1 MFRVA
6 GRLIIVITSNK
17 CARDRGHGR
26 NRLFICCV
34 WLLMTGPLKLS
45 PMQRFVS
52 NCAEL
57 LMAQR
62 KVLLGFFLL
71 VTLALGYSATQVRL
85 DPGFNKQ
92 IPVRHAYM
100 VNFLDFSRIFTG
112 ANRLLVSVH
121 WKGQGDIYNP
131 EFLQTLQQVT
141 DDVFFISGV
150 SRPSVTSLFTPNVR
164 YIEITEDGY
173 VGDLVVPPQYAATAE
188 DLQQVRS
195 NAARSGQVGRLL
207 ANDLKSA
214 MVRADL
220 QDIDPKTGQPV
231 SYVQIAQR
239 LEDIRAKYSSA
250 DIEINIVGFAKL
262 VGDVVEGLNT
272 VMGFFAI
279 AFLITGALLWV
290 YSRSL
295 RLTLVALFVALLP
308 VIWLLGLLPLLGLGI
323 DPMSILVPFLIFS
336 IGVSHAVQMTNA
348 WKQEVLAGSDSVTAA
363 KAAFSKIFIPGALAL
378 LMNALGFGVI
388 MLIDIPIVHELGV
401 TACIGVMLMIITN
414 KIMLPLI
421 IAHLRLE
428 PRLMRAQAQLL
439 NQRHPL
445 WWRLSA
451 LATPGPALWVF
462 AISLVLLA
470 VGAIKA
476 RELATGDIGSGAPEL
491 RADSRYNQDNQKIIS
506 HYSIGLDVL
515 SVFLTIRD
523 RSEACLDP
531 AVMRAV
537 ETFDF
542 KMREVP
548 GVQSVQSVAGMS
560 KQVIAGNNEG
570 NPRWAA
576 IPGSA
581 QGLQQGAYAYS
592 PDSGLV
598 TDSCQ
603 KMQILVF
610 LTDHEGASVAH
621 VLGEAKRIIGA
632 IQVPGVTFHL
642 AGGNIGVMAASNE
655 AVKQAE
661 VVMLAALF
669 FSVAL
674 FCLLTFRS
682 LRAVLCILVPLA
694 IVAVLCNALM
704 ALLGIGLKVA
714 TLPVMALG
722 VGVGVD
728 YGIYLYER
736 IEHEMAAGQDLRE
749 AFYRAMCQRGTA
761 AVFTAVTMS
770 LGVCTWVF
778 APLKFQADMGVLLAF
793 MFLVNVLGAIFLLPA
808 LAAWFNLGKPLVNKR
823 PSSVRASC
831 DQPLVNL

>member
-1 MFRVA
+1 MADAHKV
-6 GRLIIVITSNK
+6 
-17 CARDRGHGR
+17 
-26 NRLFICCV
+26 
-34 WLLMTGPLKLS
+34 P
-45 PMQRFVS
+45 PMQRFV
-52 NCAEL
+52 NRCADR
-57 LMAQR
+57 LMTHR
-62 KVLLGFFLL
+62 KSLLGFFLL
-71 VTLALGYSATQVRL
+71 ITLGLGYSATHVRL

-100 VNFLDFSRIFTG
+100 LNFLDFSRIFTG

-141 DDVFFISGV
+141 DDVFYISGV

-164 YIEITEDGY
+164 YIEITEEGY
-173 VGDLVVPPQYAATAE
+173 VGDLVVPPQYAATPA

-195 NAARSGQVGRLL
+195 NAARSGQIGRLL

-220 QDIDPKTGQPV
+220 QDTDPKTGQPV
-231 SYVQIAQR
+231 SYVQIAR
-239 LEDIRAKYSSA
+239 SLEDIRAKYSNA

-279 AFLITGALLWV
+279 AFLITGLLLWV

-295 RLTLVALFVALLP
+295 RLTMVALLVALLP

-348 WKQEVLAGSDSVTAA
+348 WKQEVLAGSDSVSAA
-363 KAAFSKIFIPGALAL
+363 KAAFSKIVIPGALAL

-388 MLIDIPIVHELGV
+388 MLIDIPIVHELGI

-421 IAHLRLE
+421 IAHLQLE
-428 PRLMRAQAQLL
+428 PRLL
-439 NQRHPL
+439 NARSPGSTRRHPL

-470 VGAIKA
+470 AGTYKA
-476 RELATGDIGSGAPEL
+476 RELQIGDIGSGAPEL

-506 HYSIGLDVL
+506 NYSIGLDVL
-515 SVFLTIRD
+515 SVFLTIGG

-548 GVQSVQSVAGMS
+548 GVQSVQSVAGMG

>member
-1 MFRVA
+1 M
-6 GRLIIVITSNK
+6 G
-17 CARDRGHGR
+17 
-26 NRLFICCV
+26 
-34 WLLMTGPLKLS
+34 
-45 PMQRFVS
+45 MQRFVN
-52 NCAEL
+52 NCADL
-57 LMAQR
+57 LMARR

-100 VNFLDFSRIFTG
+100 LNFLDFSRIFTG

-121 WKGQGDIYNP
+121 WKGQGDLYNP

-173 VGDLVVPPQYAATAE
+173 VGDLVVPPQYAATPE

-220 QDIDPKTGQPV
+220 QDVDPKTGQPV

-363 KAAFSKIFIPGALAL
+363 KAAFGKIFIPGALAL

-428 PRLMRAQAQLL
+428 PRLMTAQATLSG
-439 NQRHPL
+439 QRHPL

-462 AISLVLLA
+462 ALSLVLLA

-476 RELATGDIGSGAPEL
+476 RDLAIGDIGSGAPEL

-506 HYSIGLDVL
+506 NYSIGLDVL

-598 TDSCQ
+598 TDGCQ
-603 KMQILVF
+603 QMQILVF
-610 LTDHEGASVAH
+610 LTDHEGATVAH
-621 VLGEAKRIIGA
+621 VLEEAKRIIAG
-632 IQVPGVTFHL
+632 IEVPGVAFKL

-655 AVKQAE
+655 AVKHAE

-682 LRAVLCILVPLA
+682 VRAVLCILVPLA

-704 ALLGIGLKVA
+704 AMLGIGLKVA

-736 IEHEMAAGQDLRE
+736 IEHEMAEGQDLRE

-761 AVFTAVTMS
+761 AVFTALTMS

-778 APLKFQADMGVLLAF
+778 APLKFQADMGLLLAF
-793 MFLVNVLGAIFLLPA
+793 MFMVNVLGAIFLLPA
-808 LAAWFNLGKPLVNKR
+808 LAAWFNLGKPLVESA
-823 PSSVRASC
+823 PTRAFA
-831 DQPLVNL
+831 

>member
-1 MFRVA
+1 M
-6 GRLIIVITSNK
+6 
-17 CARDRGHGR
+17 DH
-26 NRLFICCV
+26 
-34 WLLMTGPLKLS
+34 S
-45 PMQRFVS
+45 PTLMQRFVER
-52 NCAEL
+52 CADL
-57 LMAQR
+57 LMANR
-62 KVLLGFFLL
+62 KVLLGVFVLI
-71 VTLALGYSATQVRL
+71 TLALGYSATHVRL

-92 IPVRHAYM
+92 IPVRHDYM
-100 VNFLDFSRIFTG
+100 LNFLEFSRIFTG
-112 ANRLLVSVH
+112 ANRLLVSVN
-121 WKGQGDIYNP
+121 WKGEGDIYTP
-131 EFLQTLQQVT
+131 QFLETLQHVT

-173 VGDLVVPPQYAATAE
+173 VGDLVVPPQYAASPE

-195 NAARSGQVGRLL
+195 NAARSGQIGRLL

-220 QDIDPKTGQPV
+220 QDVDPKTGQPV
-231 SYVQIAQR
+231 SYVDVAR
-239 LEDIRAKYSSA
+239 SLEDIRAKYSSA

-272 VMGFFAI
+272 VIGFFAV
-279 AFLITGALLWV
+279 AFLITGLLLWL

-295 RLTLVALFVALLP
+295 RLTLVALCVALLP

-348 WKQEVLAGSDSVTAA
+348 WKQEVQAGSDSVSAA
-363 KAAFSKIFIPGALAL
+363 KTAFSTIFIPGALAL

-414 KIMLPLI
+414 KMMLPLI
-421 IAHLRLE
+421 IAHLTLE
-428 PRLMRAQAQLL
+428 PRSLTARSPLSH
-439 NQRHPL
+439 QRHPL

-462 AISLVLLA
+462 AISLLLLG
-470 VGAIKA
+470 VGATKA
-476 RELATGDIGSGAPEL
+476 RQLQIGDIGSGAPEL

-506 HYSIGLDVL
+506 SYSIGLDVL
-515 SVFLTIRD
+515 SVFLTVAD

-531 AVMRAV
+531 NVMRAV

-598 TDSCQ
+598 TDGCQ
-603 KMQILVF
+603 QMQILVF
-610 LTDHEGASVAH
+610 LTDHEGSTVAQ
-621 VLGEAKRIIGA
+621 VLDAAKRIIAG
-632 IQVPGVTFHL
+632 IQVPGVSFKL

-655 AVKQAE
+655 AVKHAE

-669 FSVAL
+669 LSVAL

-736 IEHEMAAGQDLRE
+736 IEHEMAEGQDLRE

-793 MFLVNVLGAIFLLPA
+793 MFMVNVLGAIFLLPA
-808 LAAWFNLGKPLVNKR
+808 LAAWFNQGNKPLVVDR
-823 PSSVRASC
+823 SPVAAAQVRV
-831 DQPLVNL
+831 QPRRCAILD